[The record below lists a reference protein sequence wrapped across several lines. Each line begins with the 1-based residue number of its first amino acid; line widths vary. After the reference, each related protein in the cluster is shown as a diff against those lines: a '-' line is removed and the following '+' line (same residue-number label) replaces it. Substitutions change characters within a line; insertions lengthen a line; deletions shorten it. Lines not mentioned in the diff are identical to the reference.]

1 MSAAGSLSL
10 LVVLMF
16 GLLAAA
22 LGAIVTIRATWRR
35 SGDDRGD
42 WENTLATW
50 KNLRDEGVLTD
61 QEFRNIRTL
70 VEPRL
75 RTGRTELRGRRVPP
89 ADSAAGRAREGM
101 D

>member
-1 MSAAGSLSL
+1 MSSAGSLAL
-10 LVVLMF
+10 LAVLLF

-75 RTGRTELRGRRVPP
+75 RTGRPELRGRRVPP
-89 ADSAAGRAREGM
+89 ADPAPGRAREGT